1 MKFNPCKKCV
11 YQPEPPDMKRIVQ
24 VNPAA
29 FTFSIKCRCGTLIT
43 GKTDREA
50 VALWNE
56 YNPPS
61 AESEDTT
68 PER

>member
-1 MKFNPCKKCV
+1 
-11 YQPEPPDMKRIVQ
+11 MKRIVQ

-50 VALWNE
+50 VASWNE

-61 AESEDTT
+61 AESHDTT
-68 PER
+68 PKR